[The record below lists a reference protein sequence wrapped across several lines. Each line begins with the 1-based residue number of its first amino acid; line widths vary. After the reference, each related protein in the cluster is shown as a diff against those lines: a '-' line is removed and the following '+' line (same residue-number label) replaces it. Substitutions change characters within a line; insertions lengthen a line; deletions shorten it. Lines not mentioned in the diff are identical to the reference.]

1 MSETKTNTIGKEFT
15 LMELIG
21 FVAAPIV
28 TRLMV
33 SLLTTLDDALFVSRY
48 CGQNALA
55 AFSVM
60 FPWFM
65 LVDALGM
72 LMLSVSTVCSIKM
85 GQKKNEEAKSDFT
98 TMAILAFVVGLFL
111 TCFLLFFDDQVLLLL
126 GETEIL
132 FPYAKTFIRV
142 SRFYIPLILVKYVL
156 NSFYVVAGKP
166 KCSMIASLIDTC
178 CQFFFDYLFIVHLDM
193 GIVGAAYANLIGN
206 LCVVTFGLLFYF
218 NKDHEICF
226 TRPHRQIP
234 ALMKQ
239 VIRYGRMQLIT
250 SLAISLSSYISNRV
264 ELAIGGEEIVAAF
277 SIVSNVTFMF
287 MNSFFGLVG
296 STSPIASYA
305 YGEKNARKLSRIC
318 RQTLILVT
326 GLILII
332 IAILYLGRDLV
343 IRLYLTDKSSIALKE
358 AVAYGLKA
366 YPTALFFFGYNV
378 FVQEFMNVVGNNRVS
393 LFLSVMENIIFNNI
407 ATIVLPL
414 LFGIN
419 GVWYGFLASEIVTF
433 IFTAYAVYQYQDVY
447 GYGPRGIATFVND

>member
-1 MSETKTNTIGKEFT
+1 M
-15 LMELIG
+15 LEL
-21 FVAAPIV
+21 
-28 TRLMV
+28 
-33 SLLTTLDDALFVSRY
+33 
-48 CGQNALA
+48 
-55 AFSVM
+55 
-60 FPWFM
+60 
-65 LVDALGM
+65 
-72 LMLSVSTVCSIKM
+72 
-85 GQKKNEEAKSDFT
+85 
-98 TMAILAFVVGLFL
+98 
-111 TCFLLFFDDQVLLLL
+111 
-126 GETEIL
+126 
-132 FPYAKTFIRV
+132 
-142 SRFYIPLILVKYVL
+142 
-156 NSFYVVAGKP
+156 KP
-166 KCSMIASLIDTC
+166 
-178 CQFFFDYLFIVHLDM
+178 
-193 GIVGAAYANLIGN
+193 
-206 LCVVTFGLLFYF
+206 
-218 NKDHEICF
+218 
-226 TRPHRQIP
+226 
-234 ALMKQ
+234 
-239 VIRYGRMQLIT
+239 
-250 SLAISLSSYISNRV
+250 
-264 ELAIGGEEIVAAF
+264 IGGEEIVAAF

-414 LFGIN
+414 LCGIN